1 MAEWWNGM
9 SVLQQALVW
18 IAGSATL
25 ITIIQTILALIGFG
39 EADPDV
45 DFDGC
50 YRCNPCA
57 AGIRSGL
64 SDQNAGAA
72 KRTISGTLDF
82 HAGKLVHGCASDA
95 DFL

>member
-1 MAEWWNGM
+1 MKRSE
-9 SVLQQALVW
+9 
-18 IAGSATL
+18 
-25 ITIIQTILALIGFG
+25 ILEAARRCVCG
-39 EADPDV
+39 EREQDY
-45 DFDGC
+45 GTT
-50 YRCNPCA
+50 
-57 AGIRSGL
+57 GIRSGL